1 MKCKMLIRGVEIE
14 LSHVITPEK
23 FGSELRRGTKGDY
36 DFPTVITGKP
46 RRGKSVLA
54 IRIARGFSKY
64 YTHERCLTYSDTQF
78 RNAIQNFR
86 DMPIIVDEAV
96 KMFLASNATAGKTKE
111 AIIALNV
118 CGNQHNQIL
127 FVLPFLSDLVKSIR
141 EKRAQ
146 YWIYIITRGLG
157 VVFKSNDGLIETED
171 FWQPK
176 MLQEKLKNYRQKYGE
191 TLGTIYAV
199 QEMPTFR
206 NFIVWD
212 KLEDADYQEYEK
224 IKDAKKYEDDSLD
237 VESIEIR
244 KARENMAI
252 DFIVSLIKLEKGK
265 NLKYIRTCRSI
276 MAGMIG
282 ISEGT
287 LRSKIKQ
294 RALIAG
300 VMTEEVKETGEEI
313 DFESLLVGSEEAK
326 IEREKYKESVKNEP
340 SDAKIEELIDL
351 GDEFDEVGD
360 A

>member
-1 MKCKMLIRGVEIE
+1 MTIRGVRVE

-23 FGSELRRGTKGDY
+23 FGMELKRGTKGDY

-54 IRIARGFSKY
+54 IRISRGFSKY
-64 YTHERCLTYSDTQF
+64 YTHERCLIYSDNQF
-78 RNAIQNFR
+78 KNAIQNFR

-127 FVLPFLSDLVKSIR
+127 FVLPFLTDLVKSIR

-146 YWIYIITRGLG
+146 YWIYIISRGLG
-157 VVFKSNDGLIETED
+157 VIFKSNDGLINTED
-171 FWQPK
+171 FWMPK
-176 MLQEKLKNYRQKYGE
+176 ILEEKLKNYRQKYGE
-191 TLGTIYAV
+191 VLGTIYAV

-212 KLEDADYQEYEK
+212 NLEAEDYQQYEH
-224 IKDAKKYEDDSLD
+224 IKDSKKYEDDSL
-237 VESIEIR
+237 EAETTEIR

-252 DFIVSLIKLEKGK
+252 DFIVSLMKIENGK
-265 NLKYIRTCRSI
+265 NKKYIRTSRSLLAS
-276 MAGMIG
+276 MLGCTE
-282 ISEGT
+282 ST
-287 LRSKIKQ
+287 LRTKIRQ

-300 VMTEEVKETGEEI
+300 VI
-313 DFESLLVGSEEAK
+313 SDD
-326 IEREKYKESVKNEP
+326 EREKEEDVDFEDVIIDGIKTKDTIIEDPEP
-340 SDAKIEELIDL
+340 QQKVEELIDL
-351 GDEFDEVGD
+351 GDEFEEVANAED
-360 A
+360 

>member
-1 MKCKMLIRGVEIE
+1 MKCTMTIRGVHIE

-23 FGSELRRGTKGDY
+23 FGYELRRGTKGDY

-54 IRIARGFSKY
+54 VRIARGFSKN
-64 YTHERCLTYSDTQF
+64 YTHERCLIYSDTQF
-78 RNAIQNFR
+78 KNAIQNFR

-96 KMFLASNATAGKTKE
+96 KMFLASNATAGKTKD

-127 FVLPFLSDLVKSIR
+127 FVLPFLTDLVKSIR

-157 VVFKSNDGLIETED
+157 VVFKSNDGLIDTED
-171 FWQPK
+171 FWMPK
-176 MLQEKLKNYRQKYGE
+176 ILAEKLKNYRHRYGE
-191 TLGTIYAV
+191 ILGTIYAV

-237 VESIEIR
+237 VESAEIR

-252 DFIVSLIKLEKGK
+252 DFIVSLMRLEGGK
-265 NLKYIRTCRSI
+265 RKKYIQTSRGI
-276 MAGMIG
+276 LAGMLG
-282 ISEGT
+282 VAEGT
-287 LRSKIKQ
+287 LRSKIRQ
-294 RALIAG
+294 RALTVG
-300 VMTEEVKETGEEI
+300 VLSEEDKEKDGEAV
-313 DFESLLVGSEEAK
+313 DFESLIVGRTDADMEE
-326 IEREKYKESVKNEP
+326 KETAQPPNEE
-340 SDAKIEELIDL
+340 SIKIEEIIDL
-351 GDEFDEVGD
+351 GDDFDEVQD

>member
-1 MKCKMLIRGVEIE
+1 MVVRGVNIE
-14 LSHVITPEK
+14 LSHVITPER
-23 FGSELRRGTKGDY
+23 FGKELRRGTKGDY
-36 DFPTVITGKP
+36 DFPTIITGKP

-54 IRIARGFSKY
+54 IRIARGFSKD
-64 YTHERCLTYSDTQF
+64 YTHERCLIYSDNQF
-78 RNAIQNFR
+78 KNAIQNFK

-96 KMFLASNATAGKTKE
+96 KMFLASNATSSKTKD

-118 CGNQHNQIL
+118 CGNQHNQVL

-157 VVFKSNDGLIETED
+157 VIFKSNDGLVETED

-176 MLQEKLKNYRQKYGE
+176 LLQEKLKNYRAKYGE
-191 TLGTIYAV
+191 VLGTIYAV

-212 KLEDADYQEYEK
+212 KLEEQDYITYET

-237 VESIEIR
+237 IESAELR

-252 DFIVSLIKLEKGK
+252 DLVVSLMKIEAGK
-265 NLKYIRTCRSI
+265 NKKYIRMVRGI
-276 MAGMIG
+276 LAGMLG
-282 ISEGT
+282 CNEST
-287 LRSKIKQ
+287 LRTKIKQ
-294 RALIAG
+294 KALVLG
-300 VMTEEVKETGEEI
+300 VLTEEDRESGDDI
-313 DFESLLVGSEEAK
+313 DFETLMKPKLQVTQEDD
-326 IEREKYKESVKNEP
+326 VKGEQEN
-340 SDAKIEELIDL
+340 KVEELIDL
-351 GDEFDEVGD
+351 GDEFDEVND